1 MGCNEWAAMGCN
13 GSVWAVMN
21 GPQCAAMGAVRSV
34 AAAAPGGAEPQ
45 CGELQRLERNAALL
59 TAEALRDDGAE
70 RRSAHG
76 VRFVRYGALKG
87 TAATLRGGTGRL
99 KGTARL

>member
-1 MGCNEWAAMGCN
+1 MNGPQWAVMN
-13 GSVWAVMN
+13 GPQWAVMN

-87 TAATLRGGTGRL
+87 TAAPLRGGL